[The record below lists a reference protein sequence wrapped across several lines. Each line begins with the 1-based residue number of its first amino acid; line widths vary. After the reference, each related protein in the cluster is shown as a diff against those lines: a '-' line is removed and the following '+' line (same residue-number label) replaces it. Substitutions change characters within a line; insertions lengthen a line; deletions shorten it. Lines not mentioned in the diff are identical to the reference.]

1 MADSF
6 AAFVTPSIPTFSQE
20 LPTSAVTGHPYL
32 THAAILGILNGK
44 GSGRI
49 LRVRSIRIDGIVGR
63 TVATNTN
70 FSLQTVSAVTS
81 SGTTATA
88 FALDSNNAALPSQV
102 VCYTNPAA
110 VTTTN
115 VVIDDAANLAM
126 TSMVTALRSFN
137 KQAVPLRS
145 RVRWWD
151 ATTAETQK
159 IVLREG
165 QGLACHTNSAASNNF
180 RAEFNVM
187 VREATS
193 GACYMFK
200 VNAAAT
206 GYPIWALLNGSGSGV
221 VLEVLWVTLGEIADD
236 SVPQFT
242 VEQVDGLNDTSG
254 SAVTPFAFDST
265 SSLPSQVLV
274 RERCTVLTEGA
285 KHGAFIAIP
294 QRQWTQGA
302 FSGTGPALA
311 TAVNAKRNEQWG
323 ASPFT
328 RGYSSDV
335 DWVLR
340 EGDGIAVFQRNAGSL
355 GAWRIG
361 LWLTHESSLGS
372 AVFPPEADVELG
384 VVYGPNGTDYTGTL
398 VAGVPGY
405 SRGRV
410 VNAGSV

>member
-1 MADSF
+1 M
-6 AAFVTPSIPTFSQE
+6 
-20 LPTSAVTGHPYL
+20 
-32 THAAILGILNGK
+32 
-44 GSGRI
+44 
-49 LRVRSIRIDGIVGR
+49 
-63 TVATNTN
+63 
-70 FSLQTVSAVTS
+70 
-81 SGTTATA
+81 
-88 FALDSNNAALPSQV
+88 
-102 VCYTNPAA
+102 
-110 VTTTN
+110 
-115 VVIDDAANLAM
+115 
-126 TSMVTALRSFN
+126 
-137 KQAVPLRS
+137 
-145 RVRWWD
+145 
-151 ATTAETQK
+151 
-159 IVLREG
+159 
-165 QGLACHTNSAASNNF
+165 
-180 RAEFNVM
+180 
-187 VREATS
+187 
-193 GACYMFK
+193 
-200 VNAAAT
+200 
-206 GYPIWALLNGSGSGV
+206 
-221 VLEVLWVTLGEIADD
+221 
-236 SVPQFT
+236 
-242 VEQVDGLNDTSG
+242 DGLDDTSG

-311 TAVNAKRNEQWG
+311 TAVKAKRNEQWG

-335 DWVLR
+335 DWALR